1 MVANNVALKQ
11 YHNLGVADF
20 VFGFKLHEDIVD
32 LVQGGNAVSIKVAEV
47 KHVVDLVNYAIFEQY
62 DVQITQDVGFFI
74 LQVNVGIVVD
84 YFCNVFE

>member
-11 YHNLGVADF
+11 YHNLGMPDF
-20 VFGFKLHEDIVD
+20 ICGFKLHEDIVD

-47 KHVVDLVNYAIFEQY
+47 KHVVDLVNYAIFEQD
-62 DVQITQDVGFFI
+62 DVQITQDVGLFI
-74 LQVNVGIVVD
+74 LQVNVGIVED